1 MALCNRYFIY
11 FRYSRALCNRY
22 CGTESEDC
30 CGHCMG
36 RQSALEQLVPLPS
49 ISHLSHLPLSPISS
63 ILLFRPYFPSYFV
76 SHLFHLTLSPI
87 FSILL
92 FLPSFPS
99 YFVSHLSHLL
109 LSPIFPILLCLP
121 SFPSYFVFHISHLV
135 TDKFCHFHQMY
146 PIFTKQPIPLSL
158 PSFPANE
165 FIQFDLSWNCQNVF
179 S

>member
-1 MALCNRYFIY
+1 MIQTGSKVKLFSGASILPKMALCNRYFRY
-11 FRYSRALCNRY
+11 HRYSRALCNRY
-22 CGTESEDC
+22 CETESEDC

-92 FLPSFPS
+92 FLPYFSFETKKR
-99 YFVSHLSHLL
+99 LRCGGGGWLL
-109 LSPIFPILLCLP
+109 DSVL
-121 SFPSYFVFHISHLV
+121 
-135 TDKFCHFHQMY
+135 T
-146 PIFTKQPIPLSL
+146 
-158 PSFPANE
+158 
-165 FIQFDLSWNCQNVF
+165 
-179 S
+179 